1 MARGRTVTLIRVNRR
16 PHASFPVPHR
26 LPDTRP
32 RPGDARPAP
41 GACRLQRG
49 DRGLHQGAS
58 HEAIR
63 LGRRGQAGRAC
74 QEGPFSLVNIGS
86 DGWFSS
92 DDGKF
97 QKIPAGGAQARAD
110 KVRDDEKQGKGR
122 CEPLGE
128 RKVGTDPVVGYM
140 VRNNGKG
147 EDYAALHVWISKST
161 GLPVYHGLG
170 ETNGFRWVYG
180 TDVAAPPAGQVTK

>member
-1 MARGRTVTLIRVNRR
+1 MLPSRFPIAFRTLGLALVTLA
-16 PHASFPVPHR
+16 PHLAHADCSAVIAAYTKAQATKRFGWV
-26 LPDTRP
+26 
-32 RPGDARPAP
+32 DADKLDALARK
-41 GACRLQRG
+41 
-49 DRGLHQGAS
+49 
-58 HEAIR
+58 
-63 LGRRGQAGRAC
+63 
-74 QEGPFSLVNIGS
+74 GPFSLVNIGN

-128 RKVGTDPVVGYM
+128 RKVGTDPVVGYL
-140 VRNNGKG
+140 VRDNGKG
-147 EDYAALHVWISKST
+147 EDFAALHVWISKST

-180 TDVAAPPAGQVTK
+180 ADVAPPPAGQVVK